1 MRCKTIMM
9 MNKKLTLAE
18 SFTGAAHC
26 EAVEIYEWVHLV
38 VTLHSETQQVV
49 ILLCPPTT
57 EAGASVYSGQIT
69 VDSGQWR
76 KTGEQEGPIHAWSLP
91 TRPNSMSNTQMHPG
105 ALKKKKEVHISM
117 QTQTRSFKLSA
128 FFARPWLF
136 GKQRRRRTIVLWPIS
151 GPDIGKQEEI
161 PPLHRGVF
169 LIPV

>member
-105 ALKKKKEVHISM
+105 ALKKKKRSPYFNANTNTLIQTVSVFCSPLIVWETEASEDNSSVTHIWARHR
-117 QTQTRSFKLSA
+117 QTGRDPP
-128 FFARPWLF
+128 FA
-136 GKQRRRRTIVLWPIS
+136 
-151 GPDIGKQEEI
+151 
-161 PPLHRGVF
+161 
-169 LIPV
+169 